1 MEIVNEEGQAF
12 RGLVRAAVAV
22 IEERRRG
29 DAFELGPPPTT
40 TSSPLAVLASA
51 IEATGVTQLVTT
63 TAATAI
69 TGAVSN
75 NFLLDRIGTF
85 RYICLGSFCTLY
97 SACPVYIKI
106 P

>member
-1 MEIVNEEGQAF
+1 MEVVNEEGQAF

-29 DAFELGPPPTT
+29 GTFELGPPPTT

-51 IEATGVTQLVTT
+51 VEATGVTQIVTT

-75 NFLLDRIGTF
+75 SFLFIG
-85 RYICLGSFCTLY
+85 
-97 SACPVYIKI
+97 
-106 P
+106 